1 MQDLF
6 SVEGKVGIVT
16 GGSRGIG
23 EMISEGLM
31 ANGAKRVYISARKA
45 AEVNATAERLN
56 DAYAGE
62 CIAVVADLSTDDGI
76 AELANVVR
84 QKDNSLDLLINNA
97 GAAWGAPLD
106 EFPQSGWDKV
116 MNVNVKAMFF
126 LTQTLLPELRASA
139 TADDPARVV
148 NIGSVDGLRVPRS
161 SNFSYSASKAA
172 VHHMTR
178 VLAAELA
185 GENITVNAIA
195 PGPFQ
200 SKMMAA
206 SLAEHGDEIAR
217 SVPRGRIGQPE
228 DIAGVA
234 IFLSS
239 RAGAYTTGAV
249 IPCDGGISTASRFSD
264 LSKS

>member
-1 MQDLF
+1 MHNLF
-6 SVEGKVGIVT
+6 SVDGKVVVVT

-23 EMISEGLM
+23 EMLAEGYM
-31 ANGAKRVYISARKA
+31 ANGASRVYITARKA
-45 AEVNATAERLN
+45 DVCDATAERLN
-56 DAYAGE
+56 AVYDGE
-62 CIAVVADLSTDDGI
+62 CVSLPIDLSTSDGI
-76 AELANVVR
+76 ASIVAAVAKREQR
-84 QKDNSLDLLINNA
+84 LDVLVNNA
-97 GAAWGAPLD
+97 GAAWGAPID
-106 EFPQSGWDKV
+106 EFPESGWDKV

-139 TADDPARVV
+139 TADGPARVV

-264 LSKS
+264 LSRS